1 MDNVYTVKVDTKP
14 YDDLELYSRTTF
26 NLKPGINSLVG
37 CNGSGKTTFID
48 IFLKDQLIKDKI
60 EYYKYNDRQQG
71 GSILMDRMLN
81 VDDDIYGVARMYM
94 SSEGERIV
102 CGLEQMIMSLRSF
115 FNKNKS
121 KPAFL
126 LLDAIDSG
134 MSVDEISEIRDMFL
148 DTVIPDAKNAFD
160 VDLYI
165 VVAANNYEWCSDDRI
180 HNINITNGSELKF
193 TNYEDYKN
201 YILKSRQTKDKLRGN
216 A

>member
-1 MDNVYTVKVDTKP
+1 M
-14 YDDLELYSRTTF
+14 
-26 NLKPGINSLVG
+26 
-37 CNGSGKTTFID
+37 
-48 IFLKDQLIKDKI
+48 
-60 EYYKYNDRQQG
+60 
-71 GSILMDRMLN
+71 
-81 VDDDIYGVARMYM
+81 
-94 SSEGERIV
+94 
-102 CGLEQMIMSLRSF
+102 
-115 FNKNKS
+115 
-121 KPAFL
+121 
-126 LLDAIDSG
+126 LDAIDSG